1 MDASRSATSNHPFPS
16 PAGALTLETLMREE
30 DAQLCAAHGGEAQ
43 TLQISCSTP
52 SATDEPWVAFTNRDR
67 VGLALSGGGIRSAI
81 FNLGLLQSLRHFGV
95 LRHVDYLS
103 TVSGGGYIGGFW
115 TGWKLRSDAT
125 ETRHDAS
132 GTPVAAPMDFPHRDA
147 SELSNPEPQP
157 PDRPAV
163 REVRECGEIRH
174 LREFSRFLM
183 PRLSLD
189 SVDFWNGVVAVLGG
203 MIPSLMV
210 AASVLW
216 LGWIAWLCTRFALG
230 GGALE
235 AATPFDALSLV
246 KPASFFVLAL
256 IVHGV
261 SELKWCDDQ
270 PPDSQET
277 KGSGAIG
284 WGVLL
289 SLIAAVSLATLP
301 LRPESIDPG
310 DLAQVSANRSTSP
323 LISSLAEAGS
333 QVTVQVRVD
342 RQGSSPKLATTNPS
356 SSHHRRL
363 TPNVGW
369 LAPAIG
375 WLVAAMAGV
384 LLRFLILRND
394 HGFEEVP
401 GHRALD
407 RAIARCLAPA
417 ILWASLT
424 GLWWV
429 ATRGIDLLGLSAT
442 ASNSSLAIAGG
453 GAAGVFGWLR
463 DWLGSEANSGK
474 QVGILDRLKPILP
487 QLAANLAVMV
497 GGILS
502 ARLLLLVLEWTNR
515 HQVPFHY
522 SLPALFLS
530 VLAFLGLLVWLLN
543 PAQIGLHEFYR
554 SRISRCFLGATN
566 PDRLKGSRSQES
578 PDRRTAGTNRQTL
591 ERPNDDFSLG
601 RIREQIRSEMEQP
614 GNPSGSSRL
623 APIHLV
629 CCAANNLAG
638 DQLGTLYR
646 GARSAVVSARGISL
660 GNATI
665 ACPKLRFSAALT
677 ASAAAFNSNMGG
689 VSQELGPAVAF
700 LACALNLRLG
710 LWVPDPRSGNQK
722 PERIPGLRFLAEMAG
737 QTISDNS
744 REKRRHKLRTGD
756 WLHLSDGG
764 HFENFGLYELL
775 RRHCRYLIV
784 SDCGADPASTFDDFA
799 RLARRV
805 REDFG
810 IEIDIDLS
818 PLTPGSDGFAGQHL
832 VVGTIHYD
840 GVAGAD
846 KGTLL
851 FFKPVLTGDEPADV
865 LQYRVTNS
873 EFPQQTTADQF
884 YDEPQWESYRRLG
897 EHAAKSAFR
906 FLEDRPRDR
915 RANPVDTL
923 FHQAAL
929 QWLSGIRETDENRRA
944 LSERASTFEGEFR
957 REAPAWMRL
966 ELFPEVGNAA
976 GDGHRDAGE
985 EASAVVHLLTLVELM
1000 EDIWQACALEQ
1011 QWSHPMNQGWMA
1023 WLRRW
1028 SSMPSFRQWWPI
1040 LKSNTS
1046 YGFGK
1051 FVQLRLGLSYNEE
1064 EDRHDAPH
1072 SATPQSAGL
1081 RLRPFAAADQDCL
1094 TALRWQQHFGSPF
1107 SADQAI
1113 GFVYELLPSMAPNE
1127 TAAPIPVGLVR
1138 VELQPAPSLTPGFHW
1153 FASHLFVAPALE
1165 GSGFIGRF
1173 LRALVAELTRQDP
1186 KASLW
1191 VTLSDDAVHS
1201 TGQIRTDAGSRA
1213 RRVQVIEF
1221 YKSQGF
1227 TLAGPAAENAPVQ
1240 LCLDRN
1246 LVKS

>member
-1 MDASRSATSNHPFPS
+1 
-16 PAGALTLETLMREE
+16 MREE
-30 DAQLCAAHGGEAQ
+30 DAQLCAARGGEAPK
-43 TLQISCSTP
+43 LQISCSTP
-52 SATDEPWVAFTNRDR
+52 GATDEPWVAFTNRDR

-81 FNLGLLQSLRHFGV
+81 FNLGLLQSLRHFDL

-103 TVSGGGYIGGFW
+103 SVSGGGYIGGFW
-115 TGWKLRSDAT
+115 TGWKLRSEVT
-125 ETRHDAS
+125 ETRHNAN
-132 GTPVAAPMDFPHRDA
+132 GTPEAVPMDFPHRDA
-147 SELSNPEPQP
+147 RELSNPEPQP

-163 REVRECGEIRH
+163 REVRESGEIRH

-203 MIPSLMV
+203 MIPSMMI
-210 AASVLW
+210 AACVLW
-216 LGWIAWLCTRFALG
+216 LGWIAWLCAHFALG
-230 GGALE
+230 GGAPMTV
-235 AATPFDALSLV
+235 TPFDPLSGL
-246 KPASFFVLAL
+246 KPVCFFVLSL
-256 IVHGV
+256 IVHWA
-261 SELKWCDDQ
+261 SEVKWCDDQ

-289 SLIAAVSLATLP
+289 SLIAAASLATLP
-301 LRPESIDPG
+301 LPTESIDPEL
-310 DLAQVSANRSTSP
+310 LAKASASRTTSP
-323 LISSLAEAGS
+323 LIAPPEEARS
-333 QVTVQVRVD
+333 QGTVEVRVG
-342 RQGSSPKLATTNPS
+342 RQSPSQNRATTEKWS
-356 SSHHRRL
+356 LQHRRL
-363 TPNVGW
+363 TPTLGW

-375 WLVAAMAGV
+375 WLVAAMSGV
-384 LLRFLILRND
+384 LLRFLLLRD
-394 HGFEEVP
+394 DRGFDAVP

-417 ILWASLT
+417 IGWAGLA

-453 GAAGVFGWLR
+453 GAAGIFGWLR
-463 DWLGSEANSGK
+463 DWLGSGVNSGR
-474 QVGILDRLKPILP
+474 QGGILDRLKPILP
-487 QLAANLAVMV
+487 QLAANLAVAV

-502 ARLLLLVLEWTNR
+502 ARLLLLVLEWTGR
-515 HQVPFHY
+515 FHVALHF
-522 SLPALFLS
+522 SLPPLF
-530 VLAFLGLLVWLLN
+530 VGVMAFLALLVWLLN

-554 SRISRCFLGATN
+554 SRISRCFLGASN
-566 PDRLKGSRSQES
+566 PDRLKGSRTPES
-578 PDRRTAGTNRQTL
+578 PDHRTSESNRQTL
-591 ERPNDDFSLG
+591 ERPRDDFSLG
-601 RIREQIRSEMEQP
+601 RIRDQIRTEMQQAGDP
-614 GNPSGSSRL
+614 GGSSRL
-623 APIHLV
+623 TPIHLV

-660 GNATI
+660 GNAT
-665 ACPKLRFSAALT
+665 APCPDLRFSSALT
-677 ASAAAFNSNMGG
+677 ASAAAFNSNMGD
-689 VSQELGPAVAF
+689 VSQEMGPAVAF

-710 LWVPDPRSGNQK
+710 LWVPDPRSRHRK
-722 PERIPGLRFLAEMAG
+722 PESIPGLRFLAEMAG

-744 REKRRHKLRTGD
+744 REKRRNKLGTGN

-784 SDCGADPASTFDDFA
+784 SDCGADPASSFDDFA

-818 PLTPGSDGFAGQHL
+818 PLKPGPDGFAGQHL

-865 LQYRVTNS
+865 LQYRVTHP

-915 RANPVDTL
+915 KANPVDTL
-923 FHQAAL
+923 FHQAVL
-929 QWLSGIRETDENRRA
+929 QWLSGVHETDEDRRA
-944 LSERASTFEGEFR
+944 LNERASAFEAEFR

-976 GDGHRDAGE
+976 GDGQRDAVGE
-985 EASAVVHLLTLVELM
+985 VSAIAHLLTLVQLM
-1000 EDIWQACALEQ
+1000 EDVWQMCALER

-1040 LKSNTS
+1040 LKSITS

-1064 EDRHDAPH
+1064 DDRDGVPH
-1072 SATPQSAGL
+1072 PATPQTAGL
-1081 RLRPFAAADQDCL
+1081 RFRPFAAADEDCL
-1094 TALRWQQHFGSPF
+1094 AARRWQQHFGTPF
-1107 SADQAI
+1107 PVENAI
-1113 GFVYELLPSMAPNE
+1113 GFVYELLPSMAPGE
-1127 TAAPIPVGLVR
+1127 MPVAPISIGLVR
-1138 VELQPAPSLTPGFHW
+1138 VERQTAPGPTPGFHW
-1153 FASHLFVAPALE
+1153 FAPHLFVPPALE

-1173 LRALVAELTRQDP
+1173 LKALIAELTRRDP
-1186 KASLW
+1186 TASLW
-1191 VTLSDDAVHS
+1191 VTLSDDLTHR

-1227 TLAGPAAENAPVQ
+1227 TLAGPAAGNAPVQ

-1246 LVKS
+1246 LVNS